1 MTKRYSRHVQVFFGG
16 YDPGTATTQFEVA
29 IEQPGLDTTSMG
41 DAAERMIANIRADTF
56 TWAGWYDD
64 GSAGMNEAGSAYIG
78 TVGTHTVKSVM
89 IGTISGTLSTAIGY
103 SGQVLQTVWKAP
115 VSINELVRQSAEFS
129 VNQAV
134 DRGGAILLES
144 IAATATGNTNAHDHG
159 GATTGTGTLYLHV
172 VGGVFGT
179 DGTATGTV
187 HLDHSTSGTGTWT
200 SIATLG
206 AIGSVNSYLGTW
218 SGTLRRYTRLRM
230 INAGSSMTMAGNVK
244 RSGTII

>member
-1 MTKRYSRHVQVFFGG
+1 
-16 YDPGTATTQFEVA
+16 
-29 IEQPGLDTTSMG
+29 
-41 DAAERMIANIRADTF
+41 
-56 TWAGWYDD
+56 
-64 GSAGMNEAGSAYIG
+64 
-78 TVGTHTVKSVM
+78 
-89 IGTISGTLSTAIGY
+89 
-103 SGQVLQTVWKAP
+103 
-115 VSINELVRQSAEFS
+115 
-129 VNQAV
+129 
-134 DRGGAILLES
+134 
-144 IAATATGNTNAHDHG
+144 
-159 GATTGTGTLYLHV
+159 
-172 VGGVFGT
+172 FGT